1 MKSNKEERMLFH
13 RATYPFR
20 FKDLPAEVRSMIYN
34 LSLFKHGR
42 KKPPLLRALR
52 TEKSFYDEAIE
63 VYYKI
68 NSFQFCV
75 DTKSPVEE
83 MEPRFLRLM
92 RSVHIV
98 LS

>member
-1 MKSNKEERMLFH
+1 MKSNKEKQILLH
-13 RATYPFR
+13 RATHPFR

-34 LSLFKHGR
+34 LGLFNR
-42 KKPPLLRALR
+42 KN
-52 TEKSFYDEAIE
+52 FYDEAIE

-68 NSFQFCV
+68 NSFQFSV

-92 RSVHIV
+92 RSVHIG